1 MKNKTVSHG
10 LRRLRA
16 RRLVLASVSV
26 AVAGGTAAAFAA
38 GVVAWPT
45 ASQEIA
51 KAGSANL
58 PFCGTKQI
66 TLGIADAYGS
76 NGWSASS
83 RALIRSEA
91 AKCKNVKQIITIG
104 NGDLQKSLSDIS
116 SLVSQGANAIA
127 VIPSMG
133 PAELPAIKDATAA
146 GVKVVLW
153 AAPVGGTVGTD
164 YEAYIDWNSAYAA
177 QQKAKWIAKALHGQ
191 GNVVFLGVPAGN
203 PVSLG
208 EAQGFAQVFAKYP
221 KIKLLTG
228 KNSFAVTNWDP
239 ALAQKTMTALL
250 AKYPKIDGVLMEDG
264 QGAVSAIRA
273 FKTAGRPLVPIATLE
288 ANALGCAY
296 KQYKP
301 GNPGLQVATT
311 SARNWL
317 GRLAARRAI
326 AAAQGLPNKEPS
338 MFNLGLYEDSLAGKG
353 PKCDTRYGPDAFLSN
368 QISPAALK
376 QWSK

>member
-1 MKNKTVSHG
+1 MNDRQQVT
-10 LRRLRA
+10 RLIPKA
-16 RRLVLASVSV
+16 LPLLAAAAIVG
-26 AVAGGTAAAFAA
+26 AVATTALGAASAP
-38 GVVAWPT
+38 PT
-45 ASQEIA
+45 ARQLIA
-51 KAGSANL
+51 TAGQLSGA
-58 PFCGTKQI
+58 PTWCGTKAI
-66 TLGIADAYGS
+66 TLGIADAYGT
-76 NGWSASS
+76 NGWSAAS

-91 AKCKNVKQIITIG
+91 ARCKNVKQIVTIG
-104 NGDLQKSLSDIS
+104 NGDLQKSLGDINN
-116 SLVSQGANAIA
+116 LVSQGANAIA
-127 VIPSMG
+127 VVASLG
-133 PAELPAIKDATAA
+133 PAELPAIKSATAA
-146 GVKVVLW
+146 GTKVVVW

-164 YEAYIDWNSAYAA
+164 YVSYIDWDSGYAA
-177 QQKAKWIAKALHGQ
+177 TKKAEWMAKALHGQ
-191 GNVVFLGVPAGN
+191 GNVVFLGGPAGN

-208 EAQGFAQVFAKYP
+208 EVAGFAKVFAKYP

-228 KNSFAVTNWDP
+228 TKDFAVTNWDP
-239 ALAQKTMTALL
+239 ALAQKVMAALL

-301 GNPGLQVATT
+301 ANPGLQIATV

-326 AAAQGLPNKEPS
+326 AAAEGISNTEPS
-338 MFNLGLYEDSLAGKG
+338 MFKLGLYEDSLSAKA
-353 PKCDTRYGPDAFLSN
+353 PKCDKRYGPDAFLSN

-376 QWSK
+376 EWSK